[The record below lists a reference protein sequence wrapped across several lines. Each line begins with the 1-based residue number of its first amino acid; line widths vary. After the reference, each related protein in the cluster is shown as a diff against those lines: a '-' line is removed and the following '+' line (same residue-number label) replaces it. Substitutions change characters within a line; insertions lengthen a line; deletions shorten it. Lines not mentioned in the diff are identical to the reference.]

1 MPSHPRVD
9 IAIIEAG
16 VVDAERLAM
25 IHRDL
30 FAPPWTADDFAALLK
45 QSNTLGLIARVSKS
59 KEPVGLLIGRV
70 AADEAEILTLGV
82 SRLWQRLGIAARLVE
97 TFVRRAAERGATQV
111 FLEVAADNFAAQQ
124 LYLAEGFREVG
135 RRPGYYQRG
144 SAPAADALIMSKTTD
159 R

>member
-9 IAIIEAG
+9 IIIIEAG
-16 VVDAERLAM
+16 VADAETLAT

-30 FAPPWTADDFAALLK
+30 FSPPWSSDDFAGLLK
-45 QSNTLGLIARVSKS
+45 QSSTLGLIASNRR
-59 KEPVGLLIGRV
+59 EPVGLLMGRV
-70 AADEAEILTLGV
+70 VADEAEILTLGV
-82 SRLWQRLGIAARLVE
+82 SRPWQRLGIAARLVE

-135 RRPGYYQRG
+135 RRPGYYQRD
-144 SAPAADALIMSKTTD
+144 SAPAADALIMLKTTD